1 MKSSY
6 RIEEATYDGALQVAV
21 NLRSDDRR
29 EIQGLGHNPFFSVLE
44 GIANSDTSV
53 VFYNPQEV
61 VAGIAGVCKDD
72 DGFGLVWMLCT
83 RASEANPLAFVRHA
97 KRWLASHTEYPVL
110 HNIADPRN
118 VMHLKLLK
126 LLGFKKLG
134 YVSVGPR
141 SRTYVE
147 FAKIMPCVNLSP

>member
-6 RIEEATYDGALQVAV
+6 RIEEATYAAALEVAS
-21 NLRSDDRR
+21 NLRFEDRR
-29 EIQGLGHNPFFSVLE
+29 EIASLGHDPFFSVLE
-44 GIANSDTSV
+44 GIANSETCV
-53 VFYNPQEV
+53 VFYNRDDV
-61 VAGIAGVCKDD
+61 IGGIAGVCRDD
-72 DGFGLVWMLCT
+72 DGFGLIWMLCT
-83 RASEANPLAFVRHA
+83 RAMEANPIFFVRGA
-97 KRWLASHTEYPVL
+97 MKWLADQSHYQLL

-118 VMHLKLLK
+118 HMHMKLLR

-147 FAKIMPCVNLSP
+147 FAKIMPCVIPSP